1 MRGRKDIHLDAKGF
15 DKNPQNINRSGANRK
30 TLSVVNIELEA
41 AGYSEATANDIKSC
55 YLRLINIDVPELRA
69 MAKDDTQ
76 PALVRIVGKAIISGK
91 GFDVIESMLNRSI
104 GKATSHIDIKSDNE
118 KLQFIDPFSQIRQN
132 VGINDKADTS
142 D

>member
-69 MAKDDTQ
+69 MAKDETQ

-132 VGINDKADTS
+132 AGINEKTDTS